1 MRFAIFASGSG
12 SNAARILQAVQSGD
26 LEGVPQFV
34 FSDRKDAGVLFKVE
48 QYNVTAYQFSPKE
61 YESKEEYEEALLKLL
76 KEHRVEWVVL
86 AGYMRL
92 IGDVLL
98 RHYEGRMVNI
108 HPSLLPSYPG
118 LDAIG
123 QAIDDGA
130 TKSGV
135 TIHYVDRGMDTGP
148 IIAQQSLSIE
158 RGETKEQLTT
168 RIQQLE
174 HQLYPKTLQRV
185 FKEGEAYQ

>member
-1 MRFAIFASGSG
+1 
-12 SNAARILQAVQSGD
+12 
-26 LEGVPQFV
+26 
-34 FSDRKDAGVLFKVE
+34 
-48 QYNVTAYQFSPKE
+48 
-61 YESKEEYEEALLKLL
+61 
-76 KEHRVEWVVL
+76 
-86 AGYMRL
+86 MRL

>member
-34 FSDRKDAGVLFKVE
+34 FSDRKGAGVLSKAE
-48 QYNVTAYQFSPKE
+48 QFNVTAYQFSPKE
-61 YESKEEYEEALLKLL
+61 YESKQDYEEALLKLL

-92 IGDVLL
+92 IGDALL
-98 RHYEGRMVNI
+98 RYYEGRMVNI

-148 IIAQQSLSIE
+148 IIAQESLSIE

-174 HQLYPKTLQRV
+174 HQLYPKTLQMV
-185 FKEGEAYQ
+185 FKEGEA

>member
-34 FSDRKDAGVLFKVE
+34 FSDRKGAGVLFKAE

>member
-34 FSDRKDAGVLFKVE
+34 FSDRKGAGVLFKAE

-86 AGYMRL
+86 AG
-92 IGDVLL
+92 I
-98 RHYEGRMVNI
+98 
-108 HPSLLPSYPG
+108 
-118 LDAIG
+118 
-123 QAIDDGA
+123 
-130 TKSGV
+130 
-135 TIHYVDRGMDTGP
+135 
-148 IIAQQSLSIE
+148 
-158 RGETKEQLTT
+158 
-168 RIQQLE
+168 
-174 HQLYPKTLQRV
+174 
-185 FKEGEAYQ
+185 

>member
-34 FSDRKDAGVLFKVE
+34 FSDRKDAGVLFKAE